1 MTKEQALELFA
12 IEYIKHFNL
21 HTKPAKIKSMLENKL
36 VETHNAFYM
45 HGLELKIN
53 KGE

>member
-21 HTKPAKIKSMLENKL
+21 PSKPAAIRFIIENKL
-36 VETHNAFYM
+36 VETHNAFYLR
-45 HGLELKIN
+45 GLELKLS
-53 KGE
+53 KV